1 VTALRVEADLVSRLV
16 LPVERVI
23 HLDALLMAA
32 YARREGLPMLA
43 DQGAVERAEPLPIPI
58 DRSACGRYFLASA
71 SLGAPVAREV
81 RYVQRRFPL
90 SEAIVMGGAALKRVA
105 TNAGACKAFRVPV
118 ETAHVPTLAWYALG
132 DLDGVRELLGWVT
145 RLGRRR
151 AVGEGEVRAWRV
163 VEERETWAGFPV
175 MSADGRPLRYLPI
188 DTVGLGDHEPRLA
201 RLMPPYWGRVGEEP
215 VACP

>member
-1 VTALRVEADLVSRLV
+1 MRPLRVEAYLVSRV
-16 LPVERVI
+16 VMPVEGVL
-23 HLDALLMAA
+23 HLDAILMAA
-32 YARREGLPMLA
+32 HARRDGLPMLA

-58 DRSACGRYFLASA
+58 AKSDCGRYYLASA
-71 SLGAPVAREV
+71 SVGVPVAREL

-90 SEAIVMGGAALKRVA
+90 SEAIAMGGSSLKRVA

-118 ETAHVPTLAWYALG
+118 ETTHVPTLVWYAVG
-132 DLDGVRELLGWVT
+132 EPHEVRELLGWVT

-163 VEERETWAGFPV
+163 EDCDPWEGFPV
-175 MSADGRPLRYLPI
+175 LSSDGRPLRYLPL
-188 DTVGLGDHEPRLA
+188 DTPGLGEHTPRWA
-201 RLMPPYWGRVGEEP
+201 RLMPPYWGRVGEEA